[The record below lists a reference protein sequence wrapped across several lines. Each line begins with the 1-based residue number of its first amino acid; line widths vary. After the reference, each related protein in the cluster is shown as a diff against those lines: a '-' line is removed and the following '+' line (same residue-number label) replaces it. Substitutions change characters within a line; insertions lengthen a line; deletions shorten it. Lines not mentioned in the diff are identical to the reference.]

1 MTRAHRYDFRDLLR
15 RGGETAGRLCD
26 APDCDCLGEY
36 RAPKSRDQLREYY
49 WFCLDHVRE
58 YNKRWNYYA
67 GMNENEI
74 EAHLRH
80 DTTWRRPTWSFRNKQ
95 RHVNP
100 GLKDEFG
107 LFDDLDDAA
116 EARARNGKSGKNG
129 QEPPENEAG
138 IRERRAFAELEIDPP
153 VADPSII
160 KMRYKTLVKLHHP
173 DANGGSR
180 DAEERLKRINEAYN
194 VLKTRYFA

>member
-1 MTRAHRYDFRDLLR
+1 MTRAHRYSFRDLLR
-15 RGGETAGRLCD
+15 RGGEATGRLCD
-26 APDCDCLGEY
+26 APDCGRAGEY
-36 RAPKSRDQLREYY
+36 RAPKSRDQLRDYY

-58 YNKRWNYYA
+58 YNKHWNYYA
-67 GMNENEI
+67 GMNESEI

-80 DTTWRRPTWSFRNKQ
+80 DTTWRRPTWSFGSRK
-95 RHVNP
+95 RSPRP

-116 EARARNGKSGKNG
+116 EARARNGKGRKNG
-129 QEPPENEAG
+129 QDKPESDTG

-153 VADPSII
+153 VADPAVI
-160 KMRYKTLVKLHHP
+160 KMRYKTLVKIHHP

-194 VLKTRYFA
+194 ILKTRYFA